1 MKFLLD
7 TNICIGWLKGDA
19 RIHRRWLALAPDD
32 LRLSAVVKAELLFG
46 ARKSARVEENL
57 SSLAALFAAVPSVPF
72 EDDAANWYG
81 LVRADLERGGKP
93 LGPNDLLIAATA
105 LAGDLTLATRNVREF
120 IRVPGLRVE
129 AW

>member
-1 MKFLLD
+1 VSYLLD

-19 RIHRRWLALAPDD
+19 RIRKKWLSLAPDQ
-32 LRLSAVVKAELLFG
+32 LLLSSVVKAELLFG
-46 ARKSARVEENL
+46 ARKSAQVEAN
-57 SSLAALFAAVPSVPF
+57 LAALATLFHALPSVVF
-72 EDDAANWYG
+72 DDDAAHWYG
-81 LVRADLERGGKP
+81 LLRADLERGGKP

-105 LAGDLTLATRNVREF
+105 LANDLTLITRNLHEF